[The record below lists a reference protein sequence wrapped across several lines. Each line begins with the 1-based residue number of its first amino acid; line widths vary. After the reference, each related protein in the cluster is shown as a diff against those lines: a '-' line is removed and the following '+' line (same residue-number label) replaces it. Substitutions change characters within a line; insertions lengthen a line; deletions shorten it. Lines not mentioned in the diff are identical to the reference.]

1 MKLIHETGGVGLSH
15 PFLSVILPAYNE
27 ERRIGFTLTVLHEYF
42 AKQPYA
48 VELLVVDDGSTD
60 STSKVGL
67 EFAGSVP
74 NLKVLR
80 NGRNRGKGYSI
91 RRGVAEAKGS
101 VIGFMDADYKTPIE
115 EIENILPWLENGYEV
130 VIGSRG
136 LQHSRV
142 EVPQPFY
149 RRWGSRL
156 FGAIMHALVGLPDI
170 VDTQCGFKFFTRKA
184 ALDIFS
190 RQKVDGYMF
199 DVEILCLAQRLG
211 YRVKEVPIRWI
222 NDPDS
227 RLQLVRGNLRVMKE
241 LLQIRASLNGMARE
255 RINQL
260 GRT

>member
-1 MKLIHETGGVGLSH
+1 MRTNRQVSH

-27 ERRIGFTLTVLHEYF
+27 EKRLELALAALHEYF
-42 AKQPYA
+42 TSQPYA
-48 VELLVVDDGSTD
+48 VELFVVDDGSSD
-60 STSKVGL
+60 KTSEVAL
-67 EFAGSVP
+67 EFVGSVP
-74 NLKVLR
+74 DLKVLR
-80 NGRNRGKGYSI
+80 NECNRGKGYSI
-91 RRGVAEAKGS
+91 RRGMAEAKGS

-115 EIENILPWLENGYEV
+115 EIEKILPWLENGYDV

-136 LQHSRV
+136 LQQSKV

-184 ALDIFS
+184 ALDVFS

-199 DVEILCLAQRLG
+199 DIETLCLAQRLG
-211 YRVKEVPIRWI
+211 YRVKEVPIRWM

-227 RLQLVRGNLRVMKE
+227 RLQLIRGNLRNMRE

-255 RINQL
+255 RIEEI
-260 GRT
+260 GH